1 MEERSFFS
9 YLFNKVDAI
18 GGVVGFLIIIYNFI
32 KKNPLLPS
40 VCVVLGI
47 FCVMLLFSLNK
58 IFTDLKKYKSQI
70 EFNNSEL
77 IKTKNNYEELQIKF
91 NQQSRQYARNI
102 NELNQH
108 KKITHVV
115 ETVINSIP
123 PKTDEGKK
131 LISMLTVSIE
141 KSLKESD

>member
-1 MEERSFFS
+1 MEERSLFS
-9 YLFNKVDAI
+9 YLFNKFDAI

-40 VCVVLGI
+40 ICVVLGLL
-47 FCVMLLFSLNK
+47 CLMLFFSLNNIYK
-58 IFTDLKKYKSQI
+58 DLKKYKYK
-70 EFNNSEL
+70 SESDEL
-77 IKTKNNYEELQIKF
+77 EAIKAKKKYEELEIKF
-91 NQQSRQYARNI
+91 NQQSRQYTKNI

-115 ETVINSIP
+115 ETVINSMP
-123 PKTDEGKK
+123 PKTEEGKK

-141 KSLKESD
+141 KSLKDSD